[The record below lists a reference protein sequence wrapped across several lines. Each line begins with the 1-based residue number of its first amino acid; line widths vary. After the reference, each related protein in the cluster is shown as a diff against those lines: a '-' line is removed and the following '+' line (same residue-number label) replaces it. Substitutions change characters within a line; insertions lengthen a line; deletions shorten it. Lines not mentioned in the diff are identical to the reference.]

1 MLAFESASQARIAL
15 KGFLSEMIPSVA
27 RGSAA
32 ERLLESATD
41 ELFAQRRRRRGG
53 GGGGGGGAARHS
65 TTAEL
70 DSVDLSTPTALEELL
85 AGLRGIVE
93 ARAVV
98 AEAGDLAPPDF
109 FAILRDAEHAVE
121 WRSASRPSAPAI
133 ATRPPALVHRLIRI
147 CEAAAPLEEL
157 ERRGPAHRAP
167 SKRAKAARERKE
179 QLL

>member
-41 ELFAQRRRRRGG
+41 ELFAQRLRRRGG
-53 GGGGGGGAARHS
+53 VGGGGAARHS

-121 WRSASRPSAPAI
+121 WRSASRPSVPAI

-157 ERRGPAHRAP
+157 ERRCPAHRAP